1 MTLATVT
8 SRLLTTLYS
17 APMQPELWDVFLAE
31 FANSANVYKA
41 ALLSHNFRAGEH
53 SISASYGDSVR
64 DADRIRAYENY
75 YSQFDEWTRRVPR
88 RVFAPAIF
96 QGVEIWPEDAFR
108 TSTFYNEFL
117 AEGDICGIVGLV
129 VSGSETNFEALSL
142 FRGPRENPFDREH
155 RLLLQTIT
163 PHLQSALAIRRRFLA
178 LESKVSDLET
188 ALDQLGTALVL
199 LDEDARPI
207 LVNRAARQIFD
218 RRDGLYLSTA
228 RLSAQRSSEN
238 GRLREI
244 VAKAISAGRSKSA
257 EHGGAMLVSRA
268 DKRPLQ
274 VLAAPFISQSSVA
287 PKLAVAVVF
296 ISDPEKKPTFRS
308 EILREF
314 YRFTQAETR
323 LAALLADGHSLN
335 EAAELHSVTQ
345 ETVRSQLK
353 AIFQKTGTKRQAE
366 LVRMLSGLPG
376 R

>member
-1 MTLATVT
+1 
-8 SRLLTTLYS
+8 
-17 APMQPELWDVFLAE
+17 
-31 FANSANVYKA
+31 
-41 ALLSHNFRAGEH
+41 
-53 SISASYGDSVR
+53 
-64 DADRIRAYENY
+64 
-75 YSQFDEWTRRVPR
+75 
-88 RVFAPAIF
+88 VFAPAIF

-142 FRGPRENPFDREH
+142 FKGPRENPFDREH

>member
-1 MTLATVT
+1 
-8 SRLLTTLYS
+8 
-17 APMQPELWDVFLAE
+17 
-31 FANSANVYKA
+31 
-41 ALLSHNFRAGEH
+41 
-53 SISASYGDSVR
+53 
-64 DADRIRAYENY
+64 
-75 YSQFDEWTRRVPR
+75 
-88 RVFAPAIF
+88 
-96 QGVEIWPEDAFR
+96 
-108 TSTFYNEFL
+108 
-117 AEGDICGIVGLV
+117 
-129 VSGSETNFEALSL
+129 
-142 FRGPRENPFDREH
+142 
-155 RLLLQTIT
+155 
-163 PHLQSALAIRRRFLA
+163 
-178 LESKVSDLET
+178 
-188 ALDQLGTALVL
+188 
-199 LDEDARPI
+199 
-207 LVNRAARQIFD
+207 
-218 RRDGLYLSTA
+218 
-228 RLSAQRSSEN
+228 
-238 GRLREI
+238 
-244 VAKAISAGRSKSA
+244 
-257 EHGGAMLVSRA
+257 MLVSRA